1 MNRGEI
7 WTAAGG
13 ANYMG
18 KPRPVLI
25 LQDDRFDATG
35 SVTVCPLTSDST
47 EIPLLRIPLEASSEM
62 GLAQP
67 SRIMV
72 DKVTTM
78 PRARLGEYVGRVS
91 DDDMAELSRALIV
104 FLGFA

>member
-1 MNRGEI
+1 MKRGEI
-7 WTAAGG
+7 RTAAGG
-13 ANYMG
+13 AHYAG
-18 KPRPVLI
+18 RPRPVLI

-35 SVTVCPLTSDST
+35 SVTVCSLTSDST
-47 EIPLLRIPLEASSEM
+47 EIPLLRIPLKASSES

-78 PRARLGEYVGRVS
+78 PRARLGEYIGQVS